1 MIKVERE
8 NWKKEMFSL
17 IKKWQRSSKSQ
28 KDFCIHH
35 DIPLHL
41 FYYWLRKHR
50 QTQSSSDSGFV
61 PVEISPSEDNRKEM
75 EDIQIHY
82 PNGVHLIL
90 SDKVSIPMVKALI
103 KVF

>member
-1 MIKVERE
+1 MTKDKRE
-8 NWKKEMFSL
+8 NWNKEMLSL
-17 IKKWQRSSKSQ
+17 IKKWQKSGISQ
-28 KDFCIHH
+28 KEFCIDH

-50 QTQSSSDSGFV
+50 QTQSSSGSGFV
-61 PVEISPSEDNRKEM
+61 PVEINPSEDNRKEM

-90 SDKVSIPMVKALI
+90 SDKVSIPMIKALI
-103 KVF
+103 KAY

>member
-1 MIKVERE
+1 MKKVEGE
-8 NWKKEMFSL
+8 NWKTEMFLL
-17 IKKWQRSSKSQ
+17 IKKWQKSGISQ

-50 QTQSSSDSGFV
+50 QALSSSGSGFV
-61 PVEISPSEDNRKEM
+61 AVEISPSEDNRKVK
-75 EDIQIHY
+75 EDIQIYY

-90 SDKVSIPMVKALI
+90 SDNVSIPRIKALVKAY
-103 KVF
+103 